1 MVSLVSIDKIYDREV
16 ILELERRQAAS
27 AFFTGYMGFTWS
39 EVQILSPRQ
48 RALKNCFIEL
58 LLVAP
63 DIHCSKA
70 SSIESDLCPLFGS

>member
-1 MVSLVSIDKIYDREV
+1 
-16 ILELERRQAAS
+16 
-27 AFFTGYMGFTWS
+27 MGFRWP

-70 SSIESDLCPLFGS
+70 SSIESDLCPSFGS